1 MAGECG
7 YAGEILRVNLSSGSI
22 WSVPTM
28 DYAAR
33 FLGGRGI
40 AAKLYWDGVDPKV
53 RAFAPDN
60 QLIFITGPL
69 AGVSPGVGGVRW
81 LVCGKSPSTEP
92 EQFSYSNLGGSW
104 GTELKRGGYDGLVV
118 EGRADKPVY
127 LWIDDGHAELRDA
140 SALWGR
146 STVDT
151 IRILKE
157 QLGSQT
163 KVAAAGPAGEHMV
176 RMATILADNDA
187 SGSGGFGAVMG
198 SKKLKAI
205 AVRGGSRVA
214 TAQPEK
220 LAELVRYAR
229 RLRKTAASESVWG
242 SAVTPA
248 KKRLDICRGCGLGCE
263 RLVYQDRDGREGKFI
278 CGQVGFYQAR
288 AQRYYGDQD
297 WSEVPFHA
305 AMLANDYGVDIFALG
320 TMMMWLSRCYRAGIL
335 TDEATGI
342 PLSRMGSLDFL
353 ETLIRKISLR
363 QDFGEVL
370 ADGVVRASEV
380 VGEESQKLITDYV
393 SKGEQGVAYDPRY
406 YITTGLLYA
415 MEPRQPIQQLH
426 AVSRPFL
433 NWALWAN
440 QAKGAYVS
448 TDVLRAVARR
458 FWGSEQA
465 ADLSTYEG
473 KALTAAHIQDREYAK
488 ECLILCD
495 WAWPIMTVQLSED
508 HVGDP
513 GLESKVLSAALG
525 QETDEEGL
533 QRVGERVVNLQR
545 AILVRE
551 ARGSDT
557 LPDFHFTIPMRDDP
571 TNPQGVAPGSDGE
584 IFIKKGAVLD
594 RARFEEMKSEFY
606 RIRGWDATTGLQTRA
621 GLEALDLED
630 VARGLEQ
637 RGLIA

>member
-1 MAGECG
+1 MAREPG
-7 YAGEILRVNLSSGSI
+7 YAGEILMVNLSSGRM
-22 WSVPTM
+22 WPVPTI

-40 AAKLYWDGVDPKV
+40 AAKLYWDGVDPEVK
-53 RAFAPDN
+53 AFDPEN

-104 GTELKRGGYDGLVV
+104 GTELKRSGYDGLVV

-127 LWIDDGHAELRDA
+127 LWIDDGNAELRDA
-140 SALWGR
+140 SALWGK
-146 STVDT
+146 STADT
-151 IRILKE
+151 IGILKDR
-157 QLGSQT
+157 LGNQT
-163 KVAAAGPAGEHMV
+163 KVAVTGPAGEQMV
-176 RMATILADNDA
+176 RMATVLADNDA
-187 SGSGGFGAVMG
+187 SGTGGFGAVMG

-205 AVRGGSRVA
+205 AVRGRRRVA

-220 LAELVRYAR
+220 LAELVRHAR
-229 RLRKTAASESVWG
+229 RLRETVASESVWG
-242 SAVTPA
+242 SGVAPA

-263 RLVYQDRDGREGKFI
+263 RLVYQDRGGRDGKFM

-305 AMLANDYGVDIFALG
+305 AMLANDYGVDVFALG
-320 TMMMWLSRCYRAGIL
+320 PMMMWLSRCHRAGIL

-353 ETLIRKISLR
+353 EALIRKISLR
-363 QDFGEVL
+363 EDFGEVL

-433 NWALWAN
+433 NWVLWTGN
-440 QAKGAYVS
+440 AKGAYVS
-448 TDVLRAVARR
+448 PDVLRAVARR

-473 KALTAAHIQDREYAK
+473 KALAAACIQDREYAK

-513 GLESKVLSAALG
+513 GLESRVLSAALG
-525 QETDEEGL
+525 EEIDEEGL
-533 QRVGERVVNLQR
+533 HRIGERVVNLQR
-545 AILVRE
+545 AILARE

-557 LPDFHFTIPMRDDP
+557 LPDFHFTMPMRGDP
-571 TNPQGVAPGSDGE
+571 TNPRGIAPGRNGE
-584 IFIKKGAVLD
+584 TFIKKDAVLD
-594 RARFEEMKSEFY
+594 RTQFGEMKREFY
-606 RIRGWDATTGLQTRA
+606 RIRGWDPATGLQTKA
-621 GLEALDLED
+621 GLEALDLGD

-637 RGLIA
+637 RGLVA

>member
-1 MAGECG
+1 MVKAPG
-7 YAGEILRVNLSSGSI
+7 YAGEVLRVNLSSGRI
-22 WSVPTM
+22 WSVPTI

-40 AAKLYWDGVDPKV
+40 AAKLYWDGVDPEVK
-53 RAFAPDN
+53 AFDPEN

-69 AGVSPGVGGVRW
+69 AGVSPGVGGIRW

-104 GTELKRGGYDGLVV
+104 GTELKRSGYDGLVV

-127 LWIDDGHAELRDA
+127 LWIDDGNAELRDA
-140 SALWGR
+140 SALWGK
-146 STVDT
+146 STVAT
-151 IRILKE
+151 IGILKE
-157 QLGSQT
+157 QLGGQA
-163 KVAAAGPAGEHMV
+163 KVAVTGPAGEHMV
-176 RMATILADNDA
+176 RMATVLADNDA
-187 SGSGGFGAVMG
+187 SGTGGFGAVMG
-198 SKKLKAI
+198 SKRLKAI
-205 AVRGGSRVA
+205 AVRGRRRIG

-229 RLRKTAASESVWG
+229 RLRKTVASASVWDG
-242 SAVTPA
+242 SVTPA
-248 KKRLDICRGCGLGCE
+248 EKRLDVCRGCGLGCQ
-263 RLVYQDRDGREGKFI
+263 RLVYQARDGREGKYM

-297 WSEVPFHA
+297 WSEVSFHA
-305 AMLANDYGVDIFALG
+305 AMLANDYGVDIFALDP
-320 TMMMWLSRCYRAGIL
+320 MMMWLSRCYRAGIL

-363 QDFGEVL
+363 EDFGEVL

-415 MEPRQPIQQLH
+415 MEPRMPIQQLH

-433 NWALWAN
+433 NWVLWAGE
-440 QAKGAYVS
+440 AKGAYVS
-448 TDVLRAVARR
+448 DDVLRAVARR

-473 KALTAAHIQDREYAK
+473 KALAATRIQDHEYAK

-508 HVGDP
+508 HIGDP
-513 GLESKVLSAALG
+513 GLESRMLSAALG

-533 QRVGERVVNLQR
+533 RRIGERVVNLQR
-545 AILVRE
+545 AILARE
-551 ARGSDT
+551 ARGTDT
-557 LPDFHFTIPMRDDP
+557 LPDFHFTMPMRGDP
-571 TNPQGVAPGSDGE
+571 TNPRGVAPGRDGE
-584 IFIKKGAVLD
+584 TFIKKDAVLD
-594 RARFEEMKSEFY
+594 RAQFEEMKREFY
-606 RIRGWDATTGLQTRA
+606 RIRGWDPTTGLQTTAR
-621 GLEALDLED
+621 LRALDLQD

-637 RGLIA
+637 QGLVV